1 MRPFDDITRLER
13 AQSLDRPAAV
23 IRTIVQKVL
32 GDQRVKDVLHG
43 VWLGHPLHPALA
55 AVTAGSFISATMLDA
70 VGKPVGGGRAPS
82 SFLIASGLALTPPT
96 VAAGWADW
104 SVGHE
109 DQQRVGLVHA
119 SANVLSVA
127 LYAAAL
133 AQRVRGT
140 GSGRLLSIAAGTA
153 SGLGA
158 MLGGHM
164 GYRQALGANHA
175 EEVPHIGPAEWQ
187 SLGAVAEVPVG
198 KPVRRIAGDVAVM
211 VVRRSDATDAG
222 SADGAAGLSVLADRC
237 PHLAAPLHEGDL
249 VEVDGDG
256 HIICPWHGSEF
267 RVSDGCLVHGPAT
280 APVPR
285 FEARVVDGELQA
297 RVVPIPGVLP
307 S

>member
-13 AQSLDRPAAV
+13 AQSLDRPAAA
-23 IRTIVQKVL
+23 IRTVVQKVL
-32 GDQRVKDVLHG
+32 RTQRVKDVLHG

-70 VGKPVGGGRAPS
+70 VGKPVGGNRAPS
-82 SFLIASGLALTPPT
+82 TFLIASGLALTPPT

-104 SVGHE
+104 SVSHE

-133 AQRVRGT
+133 VRRLRGT
-140 GSGRLLSIAAGTA
+140 GSGRLLSIAAGST
-153 SGLGA
+153 SGFGA

-164 GYRQALGANHA
+164 GYRQAVGANHA
-175 EEVPHIGPAEWQ
+175 EEVPHIGPADWQ
-187 SLGAVAEVPVG
+187 SLGALAEVPVG
-198 KPVRRIAGDVAVM
+198 KPVRRTAGDVPVM
-211 VVRRSDATDAG
+211 VVRRGAATNG
-222 SADGAAGLSVLADRC
+222 LSDGAAAVSILADRC

-249 VEVDGDG
+249 VEVGG
-256 HIICPWHGSEF
+256 EEHIVCPWHGSEF
-267 RVSDGCLVHGPAT
+267 RVSDGCVVHGPAT

-285 FEARVVDGELQA
+285 FEARVVGDELQA
-297 RVVPIPGVLP
+297 RVVPIPGVP
-307 S
+307 AS

>member
-13 AQSLDRPAAV
+13 AESLDRPVAAV
-23 IRTIVQKVL
+23 RTIVHKVL
-32 GDQRVKDVLHG
+32 RNRRIKDVLHG
-43 VWLGHPLHPALA
+43 VWLGHPLHAALA
-55 AVTAGSFISATMLDA
+55 AITAGSFVSATTLDA

-104 SVGHE
+104 SESHE

-119 SANVLSVA
+119 SANVVSIA

-133 AQRVRGT
+133 ARRVRGT
-140 GSGRLLSIAAGTA
+140 GTGRLLSIAAGTV
-153 SGLGA
+153 SGFGA

-175 EEVPHIGPAEWQ
+175 EEVPHIGPADWQ
-187 SLGAVAEVPVG
+187 SLGPFADVPVG
-198 KPVRRIAGDVAVM
+198 KPVRRTAGDVPVM
-211 VVRRSDATDAG
+211 VTRRRTATNSLLN
-222 SADGAAGLSVLADRC
+222 SASGVSVLADRC

-249 VEVDGDG
+249 VEVDGDE
-256 HIICPWHGSEF
+256 HIVCPWHGSEF
-267 RVSDGCLVHGPAT
+267 RVSDGCVVHGPAT

-285 FEARVVDGELQA
+285 FEARVVGDELQA
-297 RVVPIPGVLP
+297 RVVPIPGVP
-307 S
+307 AS